1 MSSIKKEHLVDP
13 IDTEIPTYETT
24 DTTGLTEEEAFEDF
38 AEEVLGLTYFADMVL
53 EAVQEQ
59 EE

>member
-1 MSSIKKEHLVDP
+1 MDP